1 MAEAAGMMEAAEAA
15 EAARVTAEAVEMAVA
30 ARVPIAR
37 MCENAR
43 HTWPRGCS
51 KKLVLLLRSG
61 HGTVPLA
68 DCKTAAT
75 VGAGAAARVVQVVAE
90 VMGWVASTVA
100 AVTVLASRVA
110 GVRRVIATCTDH

>member
-15 EAARVTAEAVEMAVA
+15 EEARVTAEAVEMAVA

-37 MCENAR
+37 MCENAY
-43 HTWPRGCS
+43 TWPRGCS
-51 KKLVLLLRSG
+51 KKLVLLLRSS